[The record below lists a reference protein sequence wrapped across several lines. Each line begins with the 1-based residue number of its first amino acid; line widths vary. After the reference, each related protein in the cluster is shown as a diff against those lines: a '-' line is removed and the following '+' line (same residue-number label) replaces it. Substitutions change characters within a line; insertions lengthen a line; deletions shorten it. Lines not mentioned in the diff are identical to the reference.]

1 MLSGTAIAWRAGLAK
16 SDADD
21 GEQDADREPQA
32 DQRVD
37 RVGGILPAA
46 GPVELGDD
54 DAAAGGEAGKKADQ
68 QVDQLAGGAADRR
81 QRLLAD
87 EVADDNRV
95 TVL

>member
-1 MLSGTAIAWRAGLAK
+1 M
-16 SDADD
+16 
-21 GEQDADREPQA
+21 
-32 DQRVD
+32 D

-54 DAAAGGEAGKKADQ
+54 DAAAGGEAGEKADQ
-68 QVDQLAGGAADRR
+68 EVDQLAGRAADRR

-95 TVL
+95 DGVVKLLEEGPEQDREEEF